1 MRLNEVVAFVGRHL
15 IDCAT
20 VEELKETIHDLRSR
34 SPESA
39 LAELGEQK
47 IAALET
53 RCKRMNLEPSVDLA
67 AA

>member
-1 MRLNEVVAFVGRHL
+1 MRLNEVVAFVERHL

-20 VEELKETIHDLRSR
+20 VAELKETIHELRSR

-39 LAELGEQK
+39 LADLGEQK
-47 IAALET
+47 IATLET
-53 RCKRMNLEPSVDLA
+53 WCRRMNLEPTVELA